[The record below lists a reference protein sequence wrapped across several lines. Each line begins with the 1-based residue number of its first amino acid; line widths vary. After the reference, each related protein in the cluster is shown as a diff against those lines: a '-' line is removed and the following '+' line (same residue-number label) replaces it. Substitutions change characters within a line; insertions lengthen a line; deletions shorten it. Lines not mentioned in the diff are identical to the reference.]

1 MGEEAL
7 AAFVESVE
15 RLADRFR
22 AMPQSRLLGAVPGYA
37 SRAAAALALAQR
49 LADAAQRVEEGTAAP
64 VRTVPD
70 AGVFAVG
77 DQLTVAGHD
86 LVTALVT
93 PSPFPAGPDDGAEL
107 LARAAAAVAEVG
119 ALCG

>member
-1 MGEEAL
+1 MGEVAL
-7 AAFVESVE
+7 AEFVESVE

-22 AMPQSRLLGAVPGYA
+22 AMPQSRLLGPVPGHT
-37 SRAAAALALAQR
+37 SRAAAALELAQR
-49 LADAAQRVEEGTAAP
+49 LADWAQRVEEGPQAP
-64 VRTVPD
+64 ARAILD

-77 DQLTVAGHD
+77 DQLAVAGHD

-93 PSPFPAGPDDGAEL
+93 PSPYQGGLDTGEL
-107 LARAAAAVAEVG
+107 LARAAAAVGAVD